1 MKVEIDTAALA
12 DAVAW
17 TSRVIDARPSNP
29 ILAGVKLEAIDGT
42 LQFSAFNYEISARH
56 HIEAGVDEAGSV
68 LVQGKLLAD
77 ITKSLRSE
85 KTYLVTDGSTLTI
98 TSGKSK
104 FTLQLMP
111 DTEYPDLPVVPAML
125 GQVDAP
131 TFVQAVN
138 QACVAVSREENR
150 PVLTGVRMQF
160 QGDKVV
166 MTSTDRFRLAR
177 ATFTWTPQNPDVD
190 TTTLVRGSLLKDVA
204 RALDEH
210 QNIRLDFDADSPT
223 LLGFENA
230 GRVSTSHL
238 IDGEF
243 PAVDRL
249 FADEYPIQAVVNK
262 QDLLDAIS
270 RVALVAERNA
280 PIRMT
285 FTGQEV
291 ALSAGSVDE
300 AQANETLD
308 IDMDGDDITVAF
320 NPSYL
325 KEGLSAV
332 TEPFVRI
339 KMTTPVKPVEF
350 NGQQEA
356 DSDESMDYRYLL
368 VPMRFNN

>member
-177 ATFTWTPQNPDVD
+177 ASFTWTPQNPDVD

-230 GRVSTSHL
+230 GRVFTSQL

-300 AQANETLD
+300 AQASETLD

>member
-1 MKVEIDTAALA
+1 MI
-12 DAVAW
+12 
-17 TSRVIDARPSNP
+17 
-29 ILAGVKLEAIDGT
+29 
-42 LQFSAFNYEISARH
+42 
-56 HIEAGVDEAGSV
+56 
-68 LVQGKLLAD
+68 
-77 ITKSLRSE
+77 
-85 KTYLVTDGSTLTI
+85 LVTGGAGFIGANFVLDWLSV
-98 TSGKSK
+98 S
-104 FTLQLMP
+104 
-111 DTEYPDLPVVPAML
+111 DEPVVNL
-125 GQVDAP
+125 DAL
-131 TFVQAVN
+131 TYAGN
-138 QACVAVSREENR
+138 LENLASLKGDPR
-150 PVLTGVRMQF
+150 HIFL
-160 QGDKVV
+160 QGDIC
-166 MTSTDRFRLAR
+166 DREL
-177 ATFTWTPQNPDVD
+177 
-190 TTTLVRGSLLKDVA
+190 
-204 RALDEH
+204 
-210 QNIRLDFDADSPT
+210 
-223 LLGFENA
+223 
-230 GRVSTSHL
+230 
-238 IDGEF
+238 
-243 PAVDRL
+243 VDRL

-356 DSDESMDYRYLL
+356 DSGESMDYRYLL

>member
-1 MKVEIDTAALA
+1 MPIARRCSASKTPAASPPPSSST
-12 DAVAW
+12 VN
-17 TSRVIDARPSNP
+17 SR
-29 ILAGVKLEAIDGT
+29 
-42 LQFSAFNYEISARH
+42 
-56 HIEAGVDEAGSV
+56 
-68 LVQGKLLAD
+68 
-77 ITKSLRSE
+77 
-85 KTYLVTDGSTLTI
+85 
-98 TSGKSK
+98 
-104 FTLQLMP
+104 
-111 DTEYPDLPVVPAML
+111 
-125 GQVDAP
+125 
-131 TFVQAVN
+131 
-138 QACVAVSREENR
+138 
-150 PVLTGVRMQF
+150 
-160 QGDKVV
+160 
-166 MTSTDRFRLAR
+166 
-177 ATFTWTPQNPDVD
+177 
-190 TTTLVRGSLLKDVA
+190 
-204 RALDEH
+204 
-210 QNIRLDFDADSPT
+210 
-223 LLGFENA
+223 
-230 GRVSTSHL
+230 
-238 IDGEF
+238 
-243 PAVDRL
+243 RL